1 MELETTLINR
11 VAESDLQTIALD
23 EFMMDNNIVE
33 FDLKGYLF
41 QGLILREKDFR
52 EALKIIDWSAYTG
65 KYLAVHCS
73 TDAIIPMWA
82 FMLIS
87 SQAVK
92 FAQGIYYGT
101 KAEVSV
107 KVLVDAIESK
117 DWSYLK
123 DKRVVIKGCSD
134 QEIPAAA
141 YLSIGKKLQPYVQSM
156 MYGEPCSTVPIFKRP
171 RVILNA

>member
-23 EFMMDNNIVE
+23 EYMVDSAIVE
-33 FDLKGYLF
+33 FDLKDFLF

-52 EALKIIDWSAYTG
+52 EALKNIDWSAYTG
-65 KYLAVHCS
+65 KYLAVYCS

-82 FMLIS
+82 YMLIS
-87 SQAVK
+87 SQAIK
-92 FAQGIYYGT
+92 YTKGIYFGT
-101 KAEVSV
+101 KSAVSESI
-107 KVLVDAIESK
+107 LIHGIESK
-117 DWSYLK
+117 DWSYLQ

-141 YLSIGKKLQPYVQSM
+141 YLTISKKLQPYVQSL
-156 MYGEPCSTVPIFKRP
+156 MYGEPCSTVPIYKRP
-171 RVILNA
+171 REIKN